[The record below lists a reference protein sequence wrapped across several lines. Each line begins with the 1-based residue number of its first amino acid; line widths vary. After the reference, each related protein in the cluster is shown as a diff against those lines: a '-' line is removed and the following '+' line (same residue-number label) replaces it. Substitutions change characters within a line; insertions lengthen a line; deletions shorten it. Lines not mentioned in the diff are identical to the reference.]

1 MNFEKDVPEWT
12 AEGTEPPASLKSG
25 GFTAGYKPPAAFFN
39 WFWSGVSACLTEIRT
54 KLSTHKH
61 AASDVESG
69 VFSVQRGG
77 TGKGSVTAGNYLV
90 GNGTGVMTEKTPAQV
105 LADIG
110 AASADA
116 VDPVVT
122 TTGTSTAYVA
132 TVPGIKALTA
142 GVSFIMVPHVT
153 SSTTTPTLN
162 VNGLGAK
169 GMRLQLSFNT
179 TATTTP
185 NLTTFFTANKPIRM
199 MYDGQY
205 WKPDIHR
212 TSADDL
218 YGAVPIASGGTGAA
232 TAAGALD
239 NLGITAALA
248 KKAVKS
254 VAVTVTATAAGW
266 TDAGPSGP
274 YTQTVNVT
282 GVTASNNIIV
292 GLASSATAQQ
302 RAAAR
307 DAAMSATAQGAG
319 TITITC
325 DGSSAPTVDLPV
337 AVIILG

>member
-1 MNFEKDVPEWT
+1 MDFEKDVPEWT
-12 AEGTEPPASLKSG
+12 AEGVEPPASLKSG
-25 GFTAGYKPPAAFFN
+25 GFTAGYKPPAAYFN
-39 WFWSGVSACLTEIRT
+39 WFWSAVSACLTEIRT

-61 AASDVESG
+61 TASDVESG
-69 VFSVQRGG
+69 IFSVQRGG
-77 TGKGSVTAGNYLV
+77 TGKGSVTSGSYLV
-90 GNGTGVMTEKTPAQV
+90 GNGTGTMTEKTPAQV

-116 VDPVVT
+116 VAPIVT

-185 NLTTFFTANKPIRM
+185 NLTTFYTANKPIRM
-199 MYDGQY
+199 IYDGQY

-218 YGAVPIASGGTGAA
+218 YGAVPIASGGTGAG

-248 KKAVKS
+248 GKAVKS
-254 VAVTVTATAAGW
+254 VAVTVTATVAGW
-266 TDAGPSGP
+266 TGTGP

-282 GVTASNNIIV
+282 GVTASNNIIA
-292 GLASSATAQQ
+292 GLASSATAEQ

-307 DAAMSATAQGAG
+307 EAAMSVTAQGAG

-325 DGSSAPTVDLPV
+325 DESAPTVDLPV
-337 AVIILG
+337 GVIILG

>member
-69 VFSVQRGG
+69 

-90 GNGTGVMTEKTPAQV
+90 GNGTGAMTEKTPAQV

-205 WKPDIHR
+205 WKPDIHK

-218 YGAVPIASGGTGAA
+218 YGAVPIASGGTGAD
-232 TAAGALD
+232 TAAGALE

-248 KKAVKS
+248 GKAVKS
-254 VAVTVTATAAGW
+254 VAVTVTATVAGW
-266 TDAGPSGP
+266 KGTGP
-274 YTQTVNVT
+274 YTQTINVT
-282 GVTASNNIIV
+282 GVTASNNIIA
-292 GLASSATAQQ
+292 GLASSATSEQ

-307 DAAMSATAQGAG
+307 EAAMAVTAQGAG
-319 TITITC
+319 TIAITC